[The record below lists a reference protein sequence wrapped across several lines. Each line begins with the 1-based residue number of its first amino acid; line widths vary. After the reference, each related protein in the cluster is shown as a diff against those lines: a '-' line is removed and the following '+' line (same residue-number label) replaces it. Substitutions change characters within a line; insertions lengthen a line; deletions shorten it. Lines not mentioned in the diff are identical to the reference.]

1 MVTNVHLHKYS
12 CVAVYMYPNLSL
24 VSSKKSIYLTQFRQ
38 SVHFRTRTQKI
49 NVQKFL
55 HTLTTQ

>member
-12 CVAVYMYPNLSL
+12 CVAVYMYPQFGQLE
-24 VSSKKSIYLTQFRQ
+24 KSIYLTQFRQ

-49 NVQKFL
+49 HVQKFL